1 MKHSLNQQQD
11 LRQQQRLTPLQVQF
25 VRMLEMTGPEIETE
39 VKRSL
44 EDMPALEVAES
55 SDNEPAETAE
65 SFNESPEQMQRADFS
80 DDDDTPSY
88 MLDAR
93 NYSRDDKHYEPVAVN
108 DEESLAE
115 SLQTQ
120 LRELDLDD
128 ETRGAALYII
138 GNLDGNGYLRRS
150 PRLIA
155 DDIAIA
161 TGIDIPQPKIE
172 AAWHAVRS
180 LDPAGIGASDLR
192 DCLLLQLERRQQ
204 NPTVELATKI
214 VGDCFDL
221 FSKKHSR
228 LIAERLGVSIDDV
241 RSAVELIS
249 RLNPKPG
256 NQHGESALERSGR
269 LIVPEFLV
277 EPEGDTLTVTLLNN
291 VPELAISATFRD
303 DTPLEDMSMSPRQKA
318 DALTFVRTRRDE
330 ASNFIKTL
338 QMRQSTLFN
347 VMTAIAEIQRD
358 FFMTGDE
365 TLLKPMILKDV
376 ANRTGYNLSVISRA
390 TASKYVMTVAGIY
403 PLKFF
408 FNERP
413 KEDDDVTFHQIAA
426 AMRAIIDAE
435 DTESPASDEAIT
447 AALRS
452 KGFNIAR
459 RTVAKY
465 RERLGIPVARLRRSL

>member
-1 MKHSLNQQQD
+1 MKHSLHQQQD
-11 LRQQQRLTPLQVQF
+11 LRQQQRLTPLQIQF
-25 VRMLEMTGPEIETE
+25 VRMLEMTGPEIEAE

-44 EDMPALEVAES
+44 EDMPALEAAENSDKESSAES
-55 SDNEPAETAE
+55 EQ
-65 SFNESPEQMQRADFS
+65 FNESPEQMQRADFT
-80 DDDDTPSY
+80 DDDETPSY

-93 NYSRDDKHYEPVAVN
+93 NYSPDSKHYEPIVVN

-115 SLQTQ
+115 LLQAQ

-128 ETRGAALYII
+128 ETRGAAIYII

-150 PRLIA
+150 LQQIA

-161 TGIDIPQPKIE
+161 TGIEIPISKIE
-172 AAWHAVRS
+172 AAWQAVRS

-204 NPTVELATKI
+204 NPTVKLATEI
-214 VGDCFDL
+214 VRDCFDL
-221 FSKKHSR
+221 FSKKHSLR
-228 LIAERLGVSIDDV
+228 IAERLGVSQEDV

-256 NQHGESALERSGR
+256 NQQGESAIERSGH

-277 EPEGDTLTVTLLNN
+277 EPEGDSLVVTLLNN
-291 VPELAISATFRD
+291 IPELAISATFSD
-303 DTPLEDMSMSPRQKA
+303 DTPIGEMHPRQKA
-318 DALTFVRTRRDE
+318 DTMTFVRTRREE
-330 ASNFIKTL
+330 AANFIKTL

-390 TASKYVMTVAGIY
+390 TASKYVMTVAGLY

-413 KEDDDVTFHQIAA
+413 KDDDDATFHQIAA
-426 AMRAIIDAE
+426 AMREIIEAE
-435 DTESPASDEAIT
+435 NPESPASDEAIT
-447 AALRS
+447 AALRE
-452 KGFNIAR
+452 KGYNIAR

>member
-1 MKHSLNQQQD
+1 MKHSLHQQQD

-25 VRMLEMTGPEIETE
+25 VRMLEMTGPEIEAE

-44 EDMPALEVAES
+44 EDMPALEAAENSDKESSAES
-55 SDNEPAETAE
+55 EQ
-65 SFNESPEQMQRADFS
+65 FNESPEQMQRADFT
-80 DDDDTPSY
+80 DDDETPSY

-93 NYSRDDKHYEPVAVN
+93 NYSPDSKHYEPVVVN

-115 SLQTQ
+115 SLQAQ

-128 ETRGAALYII
+128 ETRGAAIYII

-150 PRLIA
+150 LQQIA

-161 TGIDIPQPKIE
+161 TGIEIPISKIE
-172 AAWHAVRS
+172 AAWQAVRS

-192 DCLLLQLERRQQ
+192 DCLLLQLERRPQS
-204 NPTVELATKI
+204 PTVKLATEI
-214 VGDCFDL
+214 VRDCFDL
-221 FSKKHSR
+221 FSKKHSLR
-228 LIAERLGVSIDDV
+228 IAERLGVSQEDV
-241 RSAVELIS
+241 RSAVELIF

-256 NQHGESALERSGR
+256 NQQGESAIERSGH

-277 EPEGDTLTVTLLNN
+277 EPEGDSLVVTLLNN
-291 VPELAISATFRD
+291 IPELAISATFRD
-303 DTPLEDMSMSPRQKA
+303 DTPIGEMHPRQKA
-318 DALTFVRTRRDE
+318 DTMTFVRTRREE
-330 ASNFIKTL
+330 AANFIKTL
-338 QMRQSTLFN
+338 QMRQATLFN
-347 VMTAIAEIQRD
+347 VMSAIAEIQRD

-390 TASKYVMTVAGIY
+390 TASKYVMTVAGLY

-413 KEDDDVTFHQIAA
+413 KDDDDATFHQIAA
-426 AMRAIIDAE
+426 AMREIIEAE
-435 DTESPASDEAIT
+435 NPESPASDEAIT
-447 AALRS
+447 AALRE
-452 KGFNIAR
+452 KGYNIAR

>member
-1 MKHSLNQQQD
+1 M
-11 LRQQQRLTPLQVQF
+11 QVQF

-55 SDNEPAETAE
+55 HYNESDETAE

-93 NYSRDDKHYEPVAVN
+93 NYSSDDKRYEPVAVN

-150 PRLIA
+150 PQLIA

-161 TGIDIPQPKIE
+161 TGIEIPMPKIE
-172 AAWHAVRS
+172 AAWQAVRS

-192 DCLLLQLERRQQ
+192 DCLLLQLKRRQQ
-204 NPTVELATKI
+204 SPMAELATKI
-214 VGDCFDL
+214 VSDCFDL

-228 LIAERLGVSIDDV
+228 LISERLGVSIDDV

-249 RLNPKPG
+249 HLNPKPG
-256 NQHGESALERSGR
+256 NQQGESALERSGH

-277 EPEGDTLTVTLLNN
+277 EPEGDTLVVSLLNN
-291 VPELAISATFRD
+291 IPELTISAAFRD
-303 DTPLEDMSMSPRQKA
+303 DAPSEDMSPRRKA

-330 ASNFIKTL
+330 AANFIKTV

-390 TASKYVMTVAGIY
+390 TASKYVMTVAGLY

-426 AMRAIIDAE
+426 AMRAIINAE
-435 DTESPASDEAIT
+435 DPESPASDEAIT
-447 AALRS
+447 ATLRAQ
-452 KGFNIAR
+452 GYNIAR

>member
-1 MKHSLNQQQD
+1 M
-11 LRQQQRLTPLQVQF
+11 QVQF

-55 SDNEPAETAE
+55 HYNESDETAE

-93 NYSRDDKHYEPVAVN
+93 NYSSDDKHYEPVAVN
-108 DEESLAE
+108 DEESLSE

-150 PRLIA
+150 PQLIA

-161 TGIDIPQPKIE
+161 TGIEIPMPKIE
-172 AAWHAVRS
+172 AAWQAVRS

-192 DCLLLQLERRQQ
+192 DCLLLQLKRRKQS
-204 NPTVELATKI
+204 PMAELATKI
-214 VGDCFDL
+214 VSDCFDL

-228 LIAERLGVSIDDV
+228 LISERLGVSIDDV

-256 NQHGESALERSGR
+256 NQQGESALERSGH

-277 EPEGDTLTVTLLNN
+277 EPEGDTLVVSLLNN
-291 VPELAISATFRD
+291 IPELTISAAFRD
-303 DTPLEDMSMSPRQKA
+303 DAPSEDMSPRRKA

-330 ASNFIKTL
+330 AANFIKTV

-390 TASKYVMTVAGIY
+390 TASKYVMTVAGLY

-435 DTESPASDEAIT
+435 DPESPASDEAIT
-447 AALRS
+447 ATLRAQ
-452 KGFNIAR
+452 GYNIAR

>member
-1 MKHSLNQQQD
+1 MKHTLHQQQD

-25 VRMLEMTGPEIETE
+25 VRLLEMTGPEIEAE

-44 EDMPALEVAES
+44 EDMPALEVADS
-55 SDNEPAETAE
+55 SDKETAPE
-65 SFNESPEQMQRADFS
+65 AEHFNESPEQMQRADFS
-80 DDDDTPSY
+80 DDDETPSY

-93 NYSRDDKHYEPVAVN
+93 NYSADSKHYEPVAVN

-115 SLQTQ
+115 SLQAQ
-120 LRELDLDD
+120 LSELDLDD
-128 ETRGAALYII
+128 ETRGAAIYII
-138 GNLDGNGYLRRS
+138 GNLDSNGYLRRS
-150 PRLIA
+150 LQQIA

-161 TGIDIPQPKIE
+161 TGIDIPLPKIE
-172 AAWHAVRS
+172 AAWQAVRS
-180 LDPAGIGASDLR
+180 LDPPGIGASDLR
-192 DCLLLQLERRQQ
+192 DCLLLQLERRPQ
-204 NPTVELATKI
+204 NPTVELATEI
-214 VGDCFDL
+214 LRDCFDL
-221 FSKKHSR
+221 FSKKHSQR
-228 LIAERLGVSIDDV
+228 IAERLGVSQEEV
-241 RSAVELIS
+241 RSAIELIA

-256 NQHGESALERSGR
+256 NQQGESALERSGH

-277 EPEGDTLTVTLLNN
+277 EPEGDSLVVTLLNN
-291 VPELAISATFRD
+291 IPELAISATFR
-303 DTPLEDMSMSPRQKA
+303 EDAPMGEMHPRQKA
-318 DALTFVRTRRDE
+318 DTITFVRTRRDE
-330 ASNFIKTL
+330 AANFIKTL

-376 ANRTGYNLSVISRA
+376 ANLTGYNLSVISRA
-390 TASKYVMTVAGIY
+390 TASKYVMTVAGLY

-413 KEDDDVTFHQIAA
+413 KEDDDATFHQIAA
-426 AMRAIIDAE
+426 AMREIIEAE
-435 DTESPASDEAIT
+435 NPESPASDEAIT
-447 AALRS
+447 AALRE
-452 KGFNIAR
+452 KGYNIAR